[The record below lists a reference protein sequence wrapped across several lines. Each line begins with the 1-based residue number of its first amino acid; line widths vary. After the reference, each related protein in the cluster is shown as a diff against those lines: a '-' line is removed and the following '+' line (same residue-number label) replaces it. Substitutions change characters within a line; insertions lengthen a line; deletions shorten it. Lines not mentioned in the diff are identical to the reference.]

1 MCFRINNLH
10 NLNIA
15 LEDVQQKIA
24 ALLKMGIITVEES
37 EKSKEHSKGK
47 RNGIFFSWTL
57 SLFFVSIILV
67 SGMQP

>member
-24 ALLKMGIITVEES
+24 ALLKVDIITVTES
-37 EKSKEHSKGK
+37 AKSKEHPRGK
-47 RNGIFFSWTL
+47 RNGIFFS
-57 SLFFVSIILV
+57 SD
-67 SGMQP
+67 